1 MDARFLAAF
10 TDPAPVRMLGRVVY
24 PFCLKHRVRL
34 EAIDSPLIREEM
46 KLTPADLLAAVKI
59 CAEEPMGSATLA
71 DRWHLLRMSTN
82 ASVFRLNVA
91 RFVEYV
97 HVSSWPKF
105 WEKEGTA
112 KGEAGG
118 SMPWALNIVASLISN
133 GIPEQRA
140 WEMPECQ
147 AVWYSCA
154 FAKGTGAEINIL
166 STEEEDFM
174 EQLRLASPPEVKTHE
189 PHSGV
194 SAEGQV

>member
-1 MDARFLAAF
+1 
-10 TDPAPVRMLGRVVY
+10 MLGRVVY

-34 EAIDSPLIREEM
+34 EAIDSPLIREDM

-59 CAEEPMGSATLA
+59 CAEEPMGSVTLA

-154 FAKGTGAEINIL
+154 FAKAKGVDLNVM
-166 STEEEDFM
+166 STEEEEFM
-174 EQLRLASPPEVKTHE
+174 ESMRLASPPEVKTHE
-189 PHSGV
+189 QSPGIPDQGEV
-194 SAEGQV
+194 